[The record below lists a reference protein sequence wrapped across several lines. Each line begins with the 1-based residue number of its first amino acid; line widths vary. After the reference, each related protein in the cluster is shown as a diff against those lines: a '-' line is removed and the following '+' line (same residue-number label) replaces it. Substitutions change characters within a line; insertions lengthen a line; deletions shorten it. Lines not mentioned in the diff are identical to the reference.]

1 MPHLA
6 PEDDANKDDEGEGAH
21 TSSDAAHGTE
31 AGGSSSASVSSSISA
46 VVALA
51 LLAILFA

>member
-21 TSSDAAHGTE
+21 TSSDAHGTE